1 MGNNQSPIF
10 GGHNAYSGDTLLMLV
25 SSSLPTDSKAELE
38 NLGKWVGSV
47 DVLELARLANS
58 HRPILKTHNAKG
70 DRVDQ
75 VAFHPSWQA
84 FMRKSKAAGLGGS
97 IWEQGAKDKGQRHL
111 SRAAKLFMTAEVEMG
126 HLGPMITSNASIA
139 TLIKSPNIVKEW
151 LPLIVS
157 RKYDSSY
164 NAPAKK
170 TSVTIGLATTER
182 QAGVD
187 LQNIN
192 STATPDGAK
201 NSGIWK
207 INGAK
212 WFVSAPMCDA
222 FLVLAKTP
230 KGPTCFLMPR
240 ILPNGNNN
248 GFQLQRL
255 KEKMGNRSNA
265 TCEINLVNA
274 LGQMVGIE
282 GQGIAAI
289 AEMRNL
295 ILVDS
300 SVTSAGLMRA
310 GVWEAVE
317 HCRHR
322 TVSGTKLIDQP
333 LMQRVLADMAI
344 DVAAS
349 TVLSFRLAQSYDR
362 GGANPTEQAY
372 SRLMTPVIKYW
383 TTKIAPSILAECL
396 ECIGINGY
404 AEESNVARQ
413 YREAP
418 LNGLWE
424 GGGNKHCLDVIDLIS
439 QRPEILDAVLSTL
452 ERDLGGQAASKT
464 VNVIRTAHAMAV
476 DDKGSARILT
486 EQLALTAAAA
496 ELKRIGLT
504 ELADAF
510 IETRLGG
517 LWRSTY
523 GMLDTRQ
530 KAQSII
536 NALYPQN

>member
-1 MGNNQSPIF
+1 MNNQSPIF
-10 GGHNAYSGDTLLMLV
+10 GGHNTYTGDTLLMLV
-25 SSSLPTDSKAELE
+25 SSGLATESKAELE
-38 NLGKWVGSV
+38 KLGKWAGSG
-47 DVLELARLANS
+47 DVLELARLANT
-58 HRPILKTHNAKG
+58 HTPTLKTHNAKG

-75 VAFHPSWQA
+75 VEFHPSWQA

-97 IWEQGAKDKGQRHL
+97 IWEQGTKDKGQRHL
-111 SRAAKLFMTAEVEMG
+111 SRAVKLFMTAQAEMG
-126 HLGPMITSNASIA
+126 HLNPIITSNASIA
-139 TLIKSPNIVKEW
+139 SMIKTPNIVKEW
-151 LPLIVS
+151 LPLVVS
-157 RKYDSSY
+157 RKYDSSQK
-164 NAPAKK
+164 APANKAG
-170 TSVTIGLATTER
+170 VTIGLATTER
-182 QAGVD
+182 QAGAD
-187 LQNIN
+187 LRNIE
-192 STATPDGAK
+192 TIATPEGTK
-201 NSGIWK
+201 TNGIWK
-207 INGAK
+207 LNGSK

-222 FLVLAKTP
+222 FLVVAKTP
-230 KGPTCFLMPR
+230 IGPTCFLMPR

-248 GFQLQRL
+248 GFQLQRIKDKL
-255 KEKMGNRSNA
+255 GNRSNA
-265 TCEINLVNA
+265 SCEVNLVNA
-274 LGQMVGIE
+274 LGQMVGTE
-282 GQGIAAI
+282 GQGLTVI
-289 AEMRNL
+289 AEMQNQ

-300 SVTSAGLMRA
+300 TITSAGLMRA

-322 TVSGTKLIDQP
+322 TVSGSKLIDQP

-349 TVLSFRLAQSYDR
+349 TVLSFRLAQSQDR
-362 GGANPTEQAY
+362 ASANPTEQAY

-383 TTKIAPSILAECL
+383 TTKIAPTVLAECM
-396 ECIGINGY
+396 ECVGVNGY
-404 AEESNVARQ
+404 AEDCNLARL
-413 YREAP
+413 YRDAP

-424 GGGNKHCLDVIDLIS
+424 GGGNKHCLDVISLIS
-439 QRPEILDAVLSTL
+439 QRPEMLDAVLSTL

-464 VNVIRTAHAMAV
+464 VDVIRTAHAMAV

-504 ELADAF
+504 ELAGAF

-530 KAQSII
+530 NAKSIV
-536 NALYPQN
+536 NALYPIK